1 MLQGMIIGLSKEKD
15 FGKIEKYIIEFI
27 PKIDNW
33 AVCDVFCAGLKITKK
48 YKKEMWELIGKY
60 LKSKKE
66 FELRFGIVMILDFYI
81 EENYLQENFK
91 IFENINSK
99 DYYVQMAV
107 AWAISICLIKY
118 YDETLLF
125 LKDKKEKFDKFT
137 YNKALQKGIESFR
150 LTKEQKETLRKMKM

>member
-1 MLQGMIIGLSKEKD
+1 
-15 FGKIEKYIIEFI
+15 
-27 PKIDNW
+27 
-33 AVCDVFCAGLKITKK
+33 
-48 YKKEMWELIGKY
+48 
-60 LKSKKE
+60 
-66 FELRFGIVMILDFYI
+66 MILDFYI